1 MSSSSDSEYAYPS
14 SEDDDDT
21 DMKSSSGSTSSSS
34 SSSSMTTALEG
45 PGYILLDSQSL
56 KHRLETITNELA
68 SLLCI
73 NHDEALVLLRNN
85 IPPWNTHQIQDH
97 WFTDPNA
104 LRKSVGLPLT
114 TEMTILGK
122 RNRSS
127 SLMCPICYDNLSTSE
142 DSNTI
147 ASEDSN
153 TMDYVHLACDH
164 NFCSN
169 CFTTYLTTE
178 LAGGAT
184 ECSALKCPDAKCTL
198 RLLSTTIQHNCSIQY
213 YEKFQTAM
221 LRSFVDMNRTSKW
234 CPNQG
239 CDVAAELTSG
249 VGQVEI
255 FCSCGFAYC
264 FNCPNEAHKPA
275 SCIQQNLW

>member
-1 MSSSSDSEYAYPS
+1 MSSSDSSDSESYAYPS
-14 SEDDDDT
+14 SDDDDDT
-21 DMKSSSGSTSSSS
+21 DMKSCSTSSSS
-34 SSSSMTTALEG
+34 STSSTTTALEG
-45 PGYILLDSQSL
+45 PQSGYILLDSQSL
-56 KHRLETITNELA
+56 KQRLETVTNELA

-85 IPPWNTHQIQDH
+85 QPPWNSHQIQDR

-114 TEMTILGK
+114 TEITILGK
-122 RNRSS
+122 RNR

-147 ASEDSN
+147 
-153 TMDYVHLACDH
+153 DYVHLACDH
-164 NFCSN
+164 KFCSN

-198 RLLSTTIQHNCSIQY
+198 RILSTTIQHNVPIQF
-213 YEKFQTAM
+213 YEKFQTGKK
-221 LRSFVDMNRTSKW
+221 LLCFGFVFD
-234 CPNQG
+234 
-239 CDVAAELTSG
+239 
-249 VGQVEI
+249 
-255 FCSCGFAYC
+255 
-264 FNCPNEAHKPA
+264 PA
-275 SCIQQNLW
+275 F